1 MLWMNHWWWVSNERR
16 TVAQNRDRRRK
27 PDPGCDPRRRV
38 AGGRIHADR
47 PYPRDAEPARP
58 YLCGRSRH
66 HPDRSGKPQP
76 RRAGSDAPGQ
86 PCREAADRN
95 VRRPERFILDP
106 GLGRGG
112 GLRLYRRRAEEG
124 AHQAY
129 PRPLRVALQCLR
141 KTPGGTGAYQ
151 VAARGSQGHREGQG
165 HPDEGEGPN
174 RGRGLCA
181 AALHRDAREEEK
193 RRDRP
198 VDSDRVGDAEM
209 TAPLRIGFIPLVD
222 AAALMVAVDKG
233 YATAEGLDVTLVR
246 EVSWSNV
253 RDKLNIGLFDA
264 AHLLAPVAI
273 ASSLGLGHIK
283 VPIVA
288 PFNLGLNGNA
298 ITVSPAL
305 HAAIMGEIE
314 GDPFDPMATALALC
328 RVVAARRK
336 SGAEPLTFGMTFPF
350 STHNYQLRF
359 WMAAGG
365 VDPDEDV
372 RLVVLPPP
380 YVVDSLANG
389 HVDAFCVGAP
399 WNSVAVDLG
408 VGHILHFVSDILV
421 RAAEKVL
428 AVRQSWSERNPD
440 ILAALIRAHLRAVEF
455 IEDSSH
461 RAEAARILAQPE
473 RIGVDA
479 DVILRSLEGR
489 LKISPDGTM
498 RESSRYLL
506 VGREGASRPDPVQA
520 AWLYAQMVRWGQ
532 ASISPEALE
541 MAKAVFRPDLYDAAL
556 GLEPGSD
563 VAHEDVG
570 AFAGPAFD
578 PDDVA
583 GHLASFKIAR
593 QKL

>member
-1 MLWMNHWWWVSNERR
+1 M
-16 TVAQNRDRRRK
+16 T
-27 PDPGCDPRRRV
+27 
-38 AGGRIHADR
+38 
-47 PYPRDAEPARP
+47 
-58 YLCGRSRH
+58 
-66 HPDRSGKPQP
+66 
-76 RRAGSDAPGQ
+76 GQ
-86 PCREAADRN
+86 
-95 VRRPERFILDP
+95 
-106 GLGRGG
+106 
-112 GLRLYRRRAEEG
+112 
-124 AHQAY
+124 
-129 PRPLRVALQCLR
+129 
-141 KTPGGTGAYQ
+141 
-151 VAARGSQGHREGQG
+151 
-165 HPDEGEGPN
+165 
-174 RGRGLCA
+174 
-181 AALHRDAREEEK
+181 
-193 RRDRP
+193 
-198 VDSDRVGDAEM
+198 
-209 TAPLRIGFIPLVD
+209 PLRIGFIPLAD
-222 AAALMVAVDKG
+222 AAALIVAVDKG
-233 YATAEGLDVTLVR
+233 FTAMEGLDVTLVR

-273 ASSLGLGHIK
+273 ASSLGLGHVK

-305 HAAIMGEIE
+305 HAAIMSEID
-314 GDPFDPMATALALC
+314 GDPLDPMATALALS

-380 YVVDSLANG
+380 YMVDSLANG

-408 VGHILHFVSDILV
+408 VGYILHFVADILV

-428 AVRQSWSERNPD
+428 AVRRDRAEKNPD
-440 ILAALIRAHLRAVEF
+440 LLAALIRAHFRAAEF
-455 IEDSSH
+455 IEDPKN

-479 DVILRSLEGR
+479 DVILRTLDGR

-506 VGREGASRPDPVQA
+506 VGREGAARPDPVQA

-532 ASISPEALE
+532 ASISPEALKV
-541 MAKAVFRPDLYDAAL
+541 AKAVFRPDLYDAAL
-556 GLEPGSD
+556 GLEGNAGIGGSD
-563 VAHEDVG
+563 AIG

-578 PDDVA
+578 ADDIA
-583 GHLASFKIAR
+583 GHLAAFKINHR
-593 QKL
+593 KP